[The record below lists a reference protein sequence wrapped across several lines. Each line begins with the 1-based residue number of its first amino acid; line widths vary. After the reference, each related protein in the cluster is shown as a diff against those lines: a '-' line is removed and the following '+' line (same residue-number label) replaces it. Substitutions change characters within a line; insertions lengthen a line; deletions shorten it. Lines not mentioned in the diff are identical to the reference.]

1 MMNSTN
7 SLFELCR
14 PPWIDALPEALRL
27 GRDILLA
34 ALGLLLLWPVFLLI
48 ALAIRLDSPGPVL
61 YRQTRLG
68 RGGRPFTLL
77 KFRSMRLDAD
87 SQLGALL
94 ETSPEFRRAWA
105 RHQKLWNDPRCTPL
119 GIFLRRS
126 SLDELPQLWNV
137 LRGEMSLVGPRPIL
151 PDQRLQ
157 YGPFFEC
164 YASLRP
170 GLTGLWQVM
179 GRNQISF
186 AGRVFLDQV
195 YISRRSLALDAYIL
209 LRTTWVV
216 LTCLGAS

>member
-1 MMNSTN
+1 MNSTN
-7 SLFELCR
+7 SLFRLWR
-14 PPWIDALPEALRL
+14 PPWIDGLPEALRL
-27 GRDILLA
+27 GRDFTLA
-34 ALGLLLLWPVFLLI
+34 ALGLLLLWPIFLLI
-48 ALAIRLDSPGPVL
+48 SLAIRLDSPGPAL

-68 RGGRPFTLL
+68 RGGRPFTML

-87 SQLGALL
+87 RQLSALL
-94 ETSPEFRRAWA
+94 ETEPEFRRAWT
-105 RHQKLWNDPRCTPL
+105 RDQKLRNDPRCTRL
-119 GIFLRRS
+119 GAFLRRS

-157 YGPFFEC
+157 YGHFFDR

-179 GRNQISF
+179 GRNYISF
-186 AGRVFLDQV
+186 AGRIFLDQL
-195 YISRRSLALDAYIL
+195 YISRRSLVLDAYIL

-216 LTCLGAS
+216 LSEKGAC